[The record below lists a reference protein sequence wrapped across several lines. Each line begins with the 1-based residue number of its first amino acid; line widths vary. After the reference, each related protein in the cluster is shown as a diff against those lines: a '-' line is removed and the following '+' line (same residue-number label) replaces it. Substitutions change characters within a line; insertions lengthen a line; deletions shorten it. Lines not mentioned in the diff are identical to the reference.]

1 MKHIPPQTNVKG
13 RSGKERIESRKPTK
27 LEPSVEALASK
38 LIRSSSSQIN
48 CVQRR
53 RLQIKDQPK
62 GPQLSVAPNLTP
74 NHSGEIAL

>member
-1 MKHIPPQTNVKG
+1 MKHNQSQADVKG
-13 RSGKERIESRKPTK
+13 TSGKERVESRKPTN

-38 LIRSSSSQIN
+38 LIRSSNSQIN

-53 RLQIKDQPK
+53 RSQVKDQPK

-74 NHSGEIAL
+74 NHRGQIVF